1 MEYNYHPD
9 DLDVWSRTPL
19 YFFSCGSVS
28 DCSENC
34 PREEMAGTPSV
45 PYVFCCVD
53 RGYVG
58 HVEYDECYRMHDP
71 SDPDMAVIRPSF
83 IYHWE
88 DPEKKMEAL
97 LGRFISNHFLHSL
110 AYLGLDRCSLCQN
123 DYIHFPY
130 AEA

>member
-1 MEYNYHPD
+1 MIPEK
-9 DLDVWSRTPL
+9 LKKEIGRLKEAAREKAAWSDRVER
-19 YFFSCGSVS
+19 SKIGQ
-28 DCSENC
+28 
-34 PREEMAGTPSV
+34 GT
-45 PYVFCCVD
+45 FD

-58 HVEYDECYRMHDP
+58 HMEYDECYCMHDS

-110 AYLGLDRCSLCQN
+110 AYLGLDRCSLR
-123 DYIHFPY
+123 
-130 AEA
+130 